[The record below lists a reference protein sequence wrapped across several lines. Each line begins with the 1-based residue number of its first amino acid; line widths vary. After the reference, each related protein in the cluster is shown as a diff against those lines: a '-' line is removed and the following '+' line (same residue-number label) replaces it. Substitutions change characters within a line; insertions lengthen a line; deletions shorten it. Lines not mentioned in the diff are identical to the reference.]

1 MPTSIKTN
9 YMHIVILSKIR
20 TLFYILNRFTRKE
33 INSKINNNIETL
45 DNVSNTNIQKED
57 SNNGEL

>member
-1 MPTSIKTN
+1 MLSSGNELDMIKN
-9 YMHIVILSKIR
+9 IPEISL
-20 TLFYILNRFTRKE
+20 LNNMLKE